1 MNPLILSDKDTEL
14 PRAVED
20 VLELGGVIVF
30 PTDTLYGIGG
40 NPWDEQA
47 IARVQRMKQ
56 RLPGQPFALLL
67 PVIEA
72 IQRVARLDERT
83 RAILSRFLPGA
94 YTFLLSA
101 SEEAPREAVT
111 AGKVGV
117 RVPDHPFF
125 GSVMRSLDRPLFG
138 TSVNRSGEQPLENI
152 DAIIEHFSNV
162 DLIVTATTPPSSV
175 ASAVID
181 LTVDPPQALRGEL
194 PDALRHPEER
204 QP

>member
-1 MNPLILSDKDTEL
+1 MNPLILCDDNPQV
-14 PRAVED
+14 PRAVEE
-20 VLELGGVIVF
+20 VLEVGGALIF
-30 PTDTLYGIGG
+30 PTDTIYGIGG

-56 RLPGQPFALLL
+56 RPPGQPFALLL

-72 IQRVARLDERT
+72 IERVARLDERT
-83 RAILSRFLPGA
+83 RTIIERFLPGP
-94 YTFLLSA
+94 YTFLLA
-101 SEEAPREAVT
+101 AAEHAPRAAVK
-111 AGKVGV
+111 AGKVGI

-138 TSVNRSGEQPLENI
+138 TSVNRSGELPLENI
-152 DAIIEHFSNV
+152 DAIIEHFGNV

-175 ASAVID
+175 SSAVID

-194 PDALRHPEER
+194 PDALGFPEQER
-204 QP
+204 P

>member
-1 MNPLILSDKDTEL
+1 MNPLILSDKDAEL

-20 VLELGGVIVF
+20 ILELGGVLIF

-40 NPWDEQA
+40 NTWDEQA

-72 IQRVARLDERT
+72 IERVARLDERT
-83 RAILSRFLPGA
+83 RTIIERFLPGP
-94 YTFLLSA
+94 YTFLLA
-101 SEEAPREAVT
+101 AAEHAPRAAVKDR
-111 AGKVGV
+111 KVGI

-125 GSVMRSLDRPLFG
+125 GSVMRSVDRPLFG
-138 TSVNRSGEQPLENI
+138 TSVNRSGEPPLENI

-162 DLIVTATTPPSSV
+162 DLIVTGTTTPSGI
-175 ASAVID
+175 ASALID
-181 LTVDPPQALRGEL
+181 LTVDPPQAIRGNL